1 MASMTERRCKYCGKE
16 FSARTADV
24 KRGWA
29 RFCSKSCKAT
39 KQSIHAG
46 RSSRLAEQTPEQ
58 LREEIHEEVLYECIS
73 GWDEDNYF

>member
-1 MASMTERRCKYCGKE
+1 MASMTERHCKCCGKE

-39 KQSIHAG
+39 KQYRHTASTSKPALGTKDQLNDEMH
-46 RSSRLAEQTPEQ
+46 EQA
-58 LREEIHEEVLYECIS
+58 LYDCTA
-73 GWDEDNYF
+73 GWDEDGWL